1 MSTPQPPQSGD
12 ARPGPEPETL
22 HLADTPGYPLARSVE
37 MPGAIGYPTGSLSFR
52 LGALQLR
59 AEGQTE
65 ALAEE
70 ARGGTG
76 RITITHR
83 IPALVL
89 TGRYA
94 LDARPDE
101 IHEIDT
107 AGNLRPLSA
116 EARQPTL
123 PAGARAVAVS
133 HPDDETVR
141 KWTDRADAHRT
152 KLMKTENGR
161 QVLIQYGTHNES
173 YFDIFNGSSSVS
185 STLRKKWAE
194 KGITQRMSQ
203 HTYDSTDP
211 EAPAGPQPS
220 VGDQLSA
227 GTRPSA
233 GDQQPVNDWQ
243 DPQEGGTYNAH
254 AWLQRTTVQTALTT
268 EAARIQQR
276 EPEKAERLRAA
287 ATAGEGF
294 SKSVQQTGNDGS
306 QITPMTQDNVYTA
319 IDRHSGE
326 VPAVSPQEMARY
338 NGLAPFHDEEA
349 QAPRAGQQDQQD
361 QQGQSEEPEEPEDWI
376 ALSDEDRAVIQ
387 GFGAAAYHDEAH
399 QGPQATDT
407 LHTGDCTARLEDVRI
422 TTRLTPDGAPAD
434 VTVELP
440 DLALSIDDEQWEGSV
455 ADVARE
461 RLAAMRFVHT
471 LLQDAIAE
479 TVRHAAYTG
488 VAGYAHPQ
496 DGRS

>member
-12 ARPGPEPETL
+12 ARPGHQAQTL

-37 MPGAIGYPTGSLSFR
+37 MPDTLDYPTGSLSFR
-52 LGALQLR
+52 LGALRLR
-59 AEGQTE
+59 AEGQPQ

-70 ARGGTG
+70 TRGDT
-76 RITITHR
+76 RRITHR

-101 IHEIDT
+101 IREIDT

-123 PAGARAVAVS
+123 PAGARAVPVS

-141 KWTDRADAHRT
+141 EWTSRADAHRT

-161 QVLIQYGTHNES
+161 KVLTQYGTHNES
-173 YFDIFNGSSSVS
+173 YYDIFNGSSSVS
-185 STLRKKWAE
+185 SNLRKKWAD
-194 KGITQRMSQ
+194 KGVTQRMSA
-203 HTYDSTDP
+203 HTYESTDP
-211 EAPAGPQPS
+211 
-220 VGDQLSA
+220 DQATGARSLA
-227 GTRPSA
+227 D
-233 GDQQPVNDWQ
+233 DQQPVNDWS
-243 DPQEGGTYNAH
+243 DPQEGVTYNGH

-268 EAARIQQR
+268 EAARYRKKGDQ
-276 EPEKAERLRAA
+276 ETADRLDAA
-287 ATAGEGF
+287 ATAAEGF
-294 SKSVQQTGNDGS
+294 SKEVQQTGNDGS
-306 QITPMTQDNVYTA
+306 RTTPMTQDHVYTT
-319 IDRHSGE
+319 IDQHSGE
-326 VPAVSPQEMARY
+326 LPAVSAEEMARY
-338 NGLAPFHDEEA
+338 NGLAAFTDEQVRA
-349 QAPRAGQQDQQD
+349 PQAE
-361 QQGQSEEPEEPEDWI
+361 QGEQPLEPQDWI
-376 ALSDEDRAVIQ
+376 PLSAEDRAVIQ
-387 GFGAAAYHDEAH
+387 EIGAAAYHEEAL

-407 LHTGDCTARLEDVRI
+407 LHTGECTARLEDVRI
-422 TTRLTPDGAPAD
+422 TTRLGPDGAPAD

-440 DLALSIDDEQWEGSV
+440 GLALSIDDEQWRGSA

-471 LLQDAIAE
+471 LLRDAIGE
-479 TVRHAAYTG
+479 TVRHAAFTG
-488 VAGYAHPQ
+488 ITGYAHPQ